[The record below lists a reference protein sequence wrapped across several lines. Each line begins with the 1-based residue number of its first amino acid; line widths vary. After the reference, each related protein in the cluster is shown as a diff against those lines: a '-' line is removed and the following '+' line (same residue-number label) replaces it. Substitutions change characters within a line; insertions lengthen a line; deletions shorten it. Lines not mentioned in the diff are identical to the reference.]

1 MRQIFGLIL
10 LSYILIGCAD
20 KPKDKYGDLY
30 VVIDE
35 MLRFNYHDAGIV
47 ILELNKIHKYDIEP
61 NDTTPPPPP
70 PPPGF
75 VYYDR
80 DLLQD
85 LFKEKLIDSLDVNYM
100 FNQIDS
106 LKEFTLD
113 SSKIDRQSLRFAT
126 FKPWFKQYGIDST
139 YQILRKKYNANS
151 FIRISTPLMSKN
163 GNKMLL
169 DIDYHCGGLCG
180 GGMTYLLE
188 KKNGKWKIIFSRNNW
203 IS

>member
-10 LSYILIGCAD
+10 LSYLLIGCTE
-20 KPKDKYGDLY
+20 KPKDKYEDLY

-47 ILELNKIHKYDIEP
+47 ILDLSKVRKYERGQDE
-61 NDTTPPPPP
+61 TTSPPPPSLN
-70 PPPGF
+70 F

-80 DLLQD
+80 SLFLD
-85 LFKEKLIDSLDVNYM
+85 LFKENLIDSLDVNYM

-113 SSKIDRQSLRFAT
+113 SSRIDKQSLRFT
-126 FKPWFKQYGIDST
+126 VLKPWFKQYGIDST
-139 YQILRKKYNANS
+139 YQILRKKFNANS
-151 FIRISTPLMSKN
+151 FIRISTPLISKN

-169 DIDYHCGGLCG
+169 DIDSHCGGLCG

-188 KKNGKWKIIFSRNNW
+188 KKNGKWEIIYSRGNW